1 MKFWKFS
8 QKKFAKFSEQGGN
21 IMNLIAYACVV
32 FIELVFVLGVR
43 DLCAE
48 FFK

>member
-1 MKFWKFS
+1 
-8 QKKFAKFSEQGGN
+8 
-21 IMNLIAYACVV
+21 MNLIAYACVV

>member
-1 MKFWKFS
+1 
-8 QKKFAKFSEQGGN
+8 
-21 IMNLIAYACVV
+21 MNLIAYACVV

-43 DLCAE
+43 DLYDE